1 MRTIA
6 NLFIFAF
13 GFILAQID
21 LAVIHHFNGSW
32 EAWVFVALTAATLVT
47 MAKAAVSVITNL

>member
-1 MRTIA
+1 MRTIS
-6 NLFIFAF
+6 NLLIFAF

-21 LAVIHHFNGSW
+21 LAVVRHFHGSW
-32 EAWVFVALTAATLVT
+32 ESWVFVALTAATLAT